1 MNKLIILVPLSLV
14 SMITVAVPKKM
25 HKIAAAKAA
34 NVRVSPTSPNAN
46 IIANN
51 TGDGVLITNNSNG
64 NIVQDN
70 AIGTNLSGLLSMGNG
85 GAGVH
90 INVNSSNNI
99 VGNTNISLGNY
110 IANNHKGVIVGDSA
124 TDLSVGNTIINN
136 SIYSNTLPGIDLAN
150 DGPTPN
156 HPTSPTSGPNHFQN
170 YPVLTSYTLTGT
182 GLTISWTLNSVASS
196 TFLLQFFTNNV
207 GDPEGKRVITNATV
221 TTDATGFASGTVAV
235 GTVPLNTPLTATAT
249 LVVSGVNTDTSEF
262 STPLTYGVATPCP
275 ITCNNK

>member
-14 SMITVAVPKKM
+14 SLITTAAPKRSHEVPV
-25 HKIAAAKAA
+25 AKAA
-34 NVRVSPTSPNAN
+34 VARLSPSSPNAN
-46 IIANN
+46 VIANN
-51 TGDGVLITNNSNG
+51 AGDGVLITNNSSN
-64 NIVQDN
+64 NTVQDN
-70 AIGTNLSGLLSMGNG
+70 AIGTNLSGLLNMGNG

-90 INVNSSNNI
+90 INVNSSNNLI
-99 VGNTNISLGNY
+99 GNASIALGNY
-110 IANNHKGVIVGDSA
+110 IAFNHKGVIVGDSA

-156 HPTSPTSGPNHFQN
+156 HATSPTSGPNHFQN

-207 GDPEGKRVITNATV
+207 GDPEGKRVIANATV

-249 LVVSGVNTDTSEF
+249 LVLSGVNTDTSEF
-262 STPLTYGVATPCP
+262 SNPLVYGVTNPCP
-275 ITCNNK
+275 VTCNNK